1 MNGCIY
7 RTEDNK
13 CEFWSD
19 YGKGIVSYCDFDD
32 CEEKKPTNADHIR
45 AMTDEELLKFLQDVA
60 LNIKMC
66 EIMRTQPMWIS
77 IDWLKSLV
85 EDREVDK

>member
-19 YGKGIVSYCDFDD
+19 HGKGIVSCCDFDD
-32 CEEKKPTNADHIR
+32 CEDRKPSNADRIR
-45 AMTDEELLKFLQDVA
+45 SMTDEELAELLEGKRPWYRCDNCKWDSCKECCL
-60 LNIKMC
+60 
-66 EIMRTQPMWIS
+66 
-77 IDWLKSLV
+77 DWLKKEA
-85 EDREVDK
+85 ED

>member
-19 YGKGIVSYCDFDD
+19 YGKGVVSYCDFDD

-45 AMTDEELLKFLQDVA
+45 SMTDEELAEFL
-60 LNIKMC
+60 
-66 EIMRTQPMWIS
+66 ESIS
-77 IDWLKSLV
+77 RNELWFEWLK
-85 EDREVDK
+85 EENETN

>member
-32 CEEKKPTNADHIR
+32 CEEKKPTNADRIR
-45 AMTDEELLKFLQDVA
+45 AMTDEELA
-60 LNIKMC
+60 T
-66 EIMRTQPMWIS
+66 EIVKCRDADDFRKTVLGTRMNTTEEWL
-77 IDWLKSLV
+77 DWLKSPV
-85 EDREVDK
+85 EVDE